1 MSRCKFERNGVAR
14 AAADADTGA
23 GIDGTGSAGDLYIWD
38 CVFQDNAR
46 EVLHAGGIMKLMNS
60 ELIHDSDDYPAIDLI
75 GVGSDASSYIDNIR
89 LKWTGSGGGV
99 AIKGDHL
106 YTKISNSLIGSSHG
120 GGVAILATSANQ
132 VTLINNRF
140 KLASYSVHLILTSG
154 QARVQNNDF
163 EAYGNYALRI
173 ENSDD
178 GIAEGNNF
186 TTASKTHIQFRA
198 GSSGWNVINNDFP
211 DSGSVSTTGGGG
223 VDTKLVGNRGYV
235 NMTWTTGA
243 ERFARNDI
251 GTLHFNTSGA
261 AGAVVEQNDI
271 LTAITHT
278 TATFNSNTWRRNTG
292 AASDAVFKGTTTL
305 AAGAS
310 TVASAGVSAE
320 SKINITL
327 KTVGGTIAGQPYIA
341 TITPGTGFTLAGGG
355 GSNTSVYNWELT
367 D

>member
-1 MSRCKFERNGVAR
+1 
-14 AAADADTGA
+14 
-23 GIDGTGSAGDLYIWD
+23 
-38 CVFQDNAR
+38 
-46 EVLHAGGIMKLMNS
+46 
-60 ELIHDSDDYPAIDLI
+60 
-75 GVGSDASSYIDNIR
+75 
-89 LKWTGSGGGV
+89 
-99 AIKGDHL
+99 
-106 YTKISNSLIGSSHG
+106 
-120 GGVAILATSANQ
+120 
-132 VTLINNRF
+132 
-140 KLASYSVHLILTSG
+140 
-154 QARVQNNDF
+154 
-163 EAYGNYALRI
+163 
-173 ENSDD
+173 
-178 GIAEGNNF
+178 
-186 TTASKTHIQFRA
+186 
-198 GSSGWNVINNDFP
+198 
-211 DSGSVSTTGGGG
+211 
-223 VDTKLVGNRGYV
+223 
-235 NMTWTTGA
+235 MTWTTGA